1 MLKAYIQ
8 SFIDQQKIPGAVIHV
23 QRDKEVLLHH
33 SSGGYTAR
41 DGKLQSITSNT
52 IFDVASLT
60 KVVATLPSTLVTLS
74 KGQLMLE
81 DPVQKFLPDFRYEAV
96 TIRHLLH
103 HNSGLPADL
112 TPPVQR
118 DEERDVLAEVY
129 QSPLVHNPGEVV
141 VYSDLG
147 MILLG
152 EVIQKVTGESLAAFA
167 QREIFQPWGMEH
179 TCFNPPMEWLPS
191 IASTEMV
198 GGRYVQ
204 GEVHDEKALRLS
216 GVSGS
221 AGLFSNVSDLT
232 KYAEYWLGITN
243 QSVIP
248 SEWLEQCHTSLFQH
262 RGLGFEV
269 CTGSEPLLSC
279 GRNWT
284 LGSFGHTGFTGTSIW
299 MDPLEKVFVVLLTNG
314 VHYGRHAYVKE
325 LRQGVHDLVYEMFI
339 SHKKGA
345 Y

>member
-1 MLKAYIQ
+1 MLKTYIQ

-33 SSGGYTAR
+33 SSGGYTTR
-41 DGKLQSITSNT
+41 DRKFQSITSKT

-74 KGQLMLE
+74 KGQIALD
-81 DPVQKFLPDFRYEAV
+81 DPVQKFLPDFRYETV

-112 TPPVQR
+112 TPPVRR
-118 DEERDVLAEVY
+118 DEERDILAEVY
-129 QSPLVHNPGEVV
+129 QSPLTQNPGEMV

-152 EVIQKVTGESLAAFA
+152 EVIQKVTGESLAEFA
-167 QREIFQPWGMEH
+167 KREIFRPWGMEH
-179 TCFNPPMEWLPS
+179 TRFNPPMEFFPS

-198 GGRYVQ
+198 GGQYVQ
-204 GEVHDEKALRLS
+204 GEVHDEKALLLS

-221 AGLFSNVSDLT
+221 AGLFSNIVDLV
-232 KYAEYWLGITN
+232 KYAEYWLGISS
-243 QSVIP
+243 QLVISP
-248 SEWLEQCHTSLFQH
+248 EWMEQCHTSLFQH

-269 CTGSEPLLSC
+269 CTGSEPILSC
-279 GRNWT
+279 GSKWT
-284 LGSFGHTGFTGTSIW
+284 PGSFGHTGFTGTSIW
-299 MDPLEKVFVVLLTNG
+299 MDPIEKVFVVLLTNG

-325 LRQGVHDLVYEMFI
+325 LRQGVHDLVYEMYI
-339 SHKKGA
+339 SNKKGA